1 MCGWLLDNP
10 ALEHPEEWE
19 MRIEELITWPTVT
32 VTDFTIKAYFH
43 HDEISWKSVC
53 RDVVSSCPSSP
64 SSHGGGRPAHN
75 TVPVQLLDSTRNL
88 INLSELKNLAK
99 CVLYANLT
107 DLPPNWRHL
116 RLFLPSSIPPTV
128 SYTSCTPLEFS
139 CVLCKYTSMLATS
152 MLVSRWS
159 NLLVL
164 LLRNGLHCRSQF
176 LVAVVVVCSENS
188 ERKAWE

>member
-1 MCGWLLDNP
+1 MLPCLPYFGLQVCVDSYWTTQHLSTLKSMN
-10 ALEHPEEWE
+10 
-19 MRIEELITWPTVT
+19 LIIGIITTT
-32 VTDFTIKAYFH
+32 STIKAYFH
-43 HDEISWKSVC
+43 HDEIGWKSVC

-128 SYTSCTPLEFS
+128 SYTSCTPLDS
-139 CVLCKYTSMLATS
+139 IVNCAST
-152 MLVSRWS
+152 LVSV
-159 NLLVL
+159 LLKQFLVL
-164 LLRNGLHCRSQF
+164 LLCNGFHCCSQ
-176 LVAVVVVCSENS
+176 LLIAVVVVCGKNS
-188 ERKAWE
+188 ERKALE

>member
-1 MCGWLLDNP
+1 MASILWGKTSDYLLWTNW
-10 ALEHPEEWE
+10 AEGNILVPEKISYLASLILGCRCVW
-19 MRIEELITWPTVT
+19 MATGQPSTWAPWRVGDEEVITWPIVT
-32 VTDFTIKAYFH
+32 VTSFTIKAYFH
-43 HDEISWKSVC
+43 HDEIGWKSVC

-64 SSHGGGRPAHN
+64 SSHWGGRPAHN

-139 CVLCKYTSMLATS
+139 CVLCKYISMQ
-152 MLVSRWS
+152 VY
-159 NLLVL
+159 
-164 LLRNGLHCRSQF
+164 
-176 LVAVVVVCSENS
+176 
-188 ERKAWE
+188 